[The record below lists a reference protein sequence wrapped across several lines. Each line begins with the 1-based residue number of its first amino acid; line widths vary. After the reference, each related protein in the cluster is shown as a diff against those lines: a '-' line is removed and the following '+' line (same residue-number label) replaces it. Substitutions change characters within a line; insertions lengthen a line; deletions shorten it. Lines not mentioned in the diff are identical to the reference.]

1 MEDILTKEEKEEQ
14 KKLKEELKEFC
25 KKEYIKDISYIF
37 KCKNNY
43 YIFKKP
49 TIKTNF
55 CFGHGYNGMSTEEQE
70 KSARNNKY
78 IANTNESYFLKE
90 NLKCL
95 LQNLKYLKKFKKE
108 IKKDG
113 KNAKIINDYYNCII
127 YSFFPLEWYKI
138 NENDE
143 RQIMFLRSNSYNF
156 NTKDDF
162 KTNIDITLINKTIKA
177 EIIQLKMFK
186 KRLYTYLKKYG
197 LAKLHTWTY
206 LVD

>member
-1 MEDILTKEEKEEQ
+1 MFQIVTCFLNIVKSFLQ
-14 KKLKEELKEFC
+14 KNKLI
-25 KKEYIKDISYIF
+25 Y
-37 KCKNNY
+37 
-43 YIFKKP
+43 
-49 TIKTNF
+49 
-55 CFGHGYNGMSTEEQE
+55 
-70 KSARNNKY
+70 KY
-78 IANTNESYFLKE
+78 IANTDESYFLKE

-113 KNAKIINDYYNCII
+113 ENAKIVNNYYNCII
-127 YSFFPLEWYKI
+127 YDYFSLEWYKI
-138 NENDE
+138 DENDE

-177 EIIQLKMFK
+177 EKIQLKMFK
-186 KRLYTYLKKYG
+186 KRLYTYLKKYD
-197 LAKLHTWTY
+197 LSKLHTWTY